1 MRLFLVAQVGR
12 LMRKDR
18 MPDSSLCRS
27 AAELV
32 AGRLGA
38 GEADLGGGLFKKR
51 IARAGGGKR
60 GGYRAITA
68 YRQPRTDRVLFAFA
82 FAKNAASTLTPQGQE
97 ALRIVAGAFT
107 TASDHQV
114 EALRSN
120 GDVIEVDCD
129 ETESA

>member
-1 MRLFLVAQVGR
+1 
-12 LMRKDR
+12 
-18 MPDSSLCRS
+18 MPDSALCRS

-60 GGYRAITA
+60 GGYRAIIS

-97 ALRIVAGAFT
+97 ALRIVAAAFT
-107 TASDHQV
+107 TASDRQN

-120 GDVIEVDCD
+120 GDVIDVECD
-129 ETESA
+129 EIESAQNYPGGGGRG